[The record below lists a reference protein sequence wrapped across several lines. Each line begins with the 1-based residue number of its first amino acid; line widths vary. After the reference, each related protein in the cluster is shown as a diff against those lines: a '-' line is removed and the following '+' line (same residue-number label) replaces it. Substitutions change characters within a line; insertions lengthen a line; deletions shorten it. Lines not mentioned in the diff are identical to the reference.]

1 MPRHLSAARATKK
14 LSRASPFVGF
24 FSATFL
30 LCRKFLK
37 MTENIHFS
45 FPGYGILLDREVY
58 FLEVCVKKIV
68 FISVFFLFFSGAIF
82 SQIVNNITIEIGN
95 IIVNGG
101 KVYVY
106 IYSNAEEFR
115 NRSSSFALEYN
126 DTNETLSQTITI
138 PNGEYLIWLY
148 QDTNNNGKY
157 DTDLFGMPK
166 EPFGFSNYYGQGRP
180 ASDAWEHR
188 IQINNST
195 RKVTVILI
203 NRM

>member
-1 MPRHLSAARATKK
+1 MP
-14 LSRASPFVGF
+14 
-24 FSATFL
+24 
-30 LCRKFLK
+30 
-37 MTENIHFS
+37 ENIHFL
-45 FPGYGILLDREVY
+45 FLGYGILHDREVC
-58 FLEVCVKKIV
+58 FLEVRVKKII
-68 FISVFFLFFSGAIF
+68 FISVFFLFFSGAVF
-82 SQIVNNITIEIGN
+82 SQIVNNITIEVSN

-115 NRSSSFALEYN
+115 NRSSSFALEFN

-157 DTDLFGMPK
+157 DADIFGTPK

-180 ASDAWEHR
+180 ESDAWEHR

-195 RKVTVILI
+195 RKVTVVLI
-203 NRM
+203 NRR